1 MAGITL
7 ALSLYGREHNKM
19 KTIYEVI
26 CNARLSSSP
35 IAAML
40 WHRSVRSFRM
50 PSTSSELLDLF
61 EEQRRVQDEVRTMAP
76 SSKKRMTL

>member
-1 MAGITL
+1 MVGITL

-26 CNARLSSSP
+26 CNARLSSNP

-40 WHRSVRSFRM
+40 RHRSVRSFRM

-61 EEQRRVQDEVRTMAP
+61 EEQRGVQDEVRTMAP

>member
-1 MAGITL
+1 L
-7 ALSLYGREHNKM
+7 RSYVSSEHKKM

-35 IAAML
+35 IAAIL
-40 WHRSVRSFRM
+40 WRRSVTSFRM

-61 EEQRRVQDEVRTMAP
+61 EERRRAQDAIRTVAP
-76 SSKKRMTL
+76 TIKNKSPL